1 MSTPG
6 NSAQHDWDA
15 FLEGRGAVRVDGV
28 VAAFGDPEAAP
39 RDATV
44 LVDLSH
50 FSIIRAAG
58 PDAAAFLNGQLTCDV
73 HEASETHSLLGAWCS
88 PKGRMLAV
96 FRLWRA
102 QDAYLL
108 QLPRVL
114 CADTLRRLRMYVLR
128 AKVTLDTLDDTHVR
142 FGVAGPRAA
151 ALLEEL
157 LGTAPTSDDGAVTAD
172 GVTVLRI
179 AGAHARFAL
188 VAPFPEA
195 QRLWAALER
204 GARPAAA
211 AVWDWH
217 DIAAGIPVV
226 LPATSDKFLPQE
238 ANLELLGGV
247 SFTKGCYVGQE
258 IVARVHYR
266 GRVKQRMYRA
276 HVAQETAPA
285 PGEPIY
291 APELP
296 DQASGTVVLAAP
308 APEGGYGLL
317 AVIYSDRVN
326 LKLCLGSPAGTP
338 LSVEALPYA
347 ITDAP

>member
-1 MSTPG
+1 MSST
-6 NSAQHDWDA
+6 QRDWDA
-15 FLEGRGAVRVDGV
+15 FLEGRGAARIDGAL
-28 VAAFGDPEAAP
+28 AAFGGPESAPRAA

-50 FSIIRAAG
+50 CSIIRAAG
-58 PDAAAFLNGQLTCDV
+58 PDATTFLNGQLTCDV
-73 HEASETHSLLGAWCS
+73 REASETRSLLGAWCS

-114 CADTLRRLRMYVLR
+114 CADILKRLRMYVLR
-128 AKVTLDTLDDTHVR
+128 AKVALETLDDTHVC

-151 ALLEEL
+151 ALLEKSVGE
-157 LGTAPTSDDGAVTAD
+157 APTSDNGVAVVGG

-179 AGAHARFAL
+179 AGAHARFAF

-195 QRLWAALER
+195 QRLWIALER
-204 GARPAAA
+204 DARPAGA

-217 DIAAGIPVV
+217 DVAAGIPVV
-226 LPATSDKFLPQE
+226 LSATSDKFLPQE
-238 ANLELLGGV
+238 ANLDLLGGV

-276 HVAQETAPA
+276 HVATKTAPT

-291 APELP
+291 TPELP

-308 APEGGYGLL
+308 APEGGHDLI
-317 AVIYSDRVN
+317 AVIYSDRAN
-326 LKLCLGSPAGTP
+326 QKLCLGSPTGAP
-338 LSVEALPYA
+338 LSVETLPYT
-347 ITDAP
+347 ITDVS

>member
-1 MSTPG
+1 MS
-6 NSAQHDWDA
+6 SAQHDWDV
-15 FLEGRGAVRVDGV
+15 FLEGRGAVRAGGA
-28 VAAFGDPEAAP
+28 VAAFGDSQRAA

-50 FSIIRAAG
+50 VSIIRAAG
-58 PDAAAFLNGQLTCDV
+58 PDATAFLNGQLTCDV
-73 HEASETHSLLGAWCS
+73 REAGETRSLLGAWCS

-102 QDAYLL
+102 QEAYLL

-114 CADTLRRLRMYVLR
+114 CADILKRLRTYVLR
-128 AKVTLDTLDDTHVR
+128 AKVVLDTLDDTHVR

-151 ALLEEL
+151 ALLEEA
-157 LGTAPTSDDGAVTAD
+157 LGNIPPTENGVATAGD
-172 GVTVLRI
+172 VTVLRI

-195 QRLWAALER
+195 QRLWTTLER
-204 GARPAAA
+204 EARPAGA

-226 LPATSDKFLPQE
+226 LPATSEAFLPQE

-276 HVAQETAPA
+276 HVATETAPE
-285 PGEPIY
+285 PGVPIY
-291 APELP
+291 APEVS
-296 DQASGTVVLAAP
+296 DQTSGTVVLAAP
-308 APEGGYGLL
+308 APGGGCDLL
-317 AVIYSDRVN
+317 AVIYSDRVDRD
-326 LKLCLGSPAGTP
+326 LRLGSPTGATLG
-338 LSVEALPYA
+338 VEALPYA
-347 ITDAP
+347 ITDPPTP